1 MAAVLESHSQH
12 VNHAIDSLLHLTA
25 GDDTRD
31 GGQVAPA
38 AVLAAVSDDAG
49 QSAHAAS
56 GPPQPSGAV
65 YVGVP
70 QRAAQ
75 QKQAVAAPGA
85 QVSVASAPGAQGEA
99 AGVPASSAPVV
110 ASSASGPVSLLP
122 PRSSAAAA
130 AASAAAD
137 SWQSSVGSES
147 QSPHGGGGRDP
158 SRPQLSVF
166 APGPGNGL
174 ESAGANFLAWMAAL
188 LGPPQDGMS
197 SPPAGRAHS
206 QLGGGGGGGESAAP
220 GGGTWE
226 RLGGDSFGDVGDP
239 QVALALGNRWWEAV
253 EGCDTAHALLTLLSS
268 RPRCRGVL
276 GLLHTLVLRFAAAG
290 GDLFRGGPSVSV
302 PQRLEA
308 WRIQLAAMCGVL
320 VAELLRQGGPFT
332 SARWHHPHRDALQL
346 CVETLVLSGV
356 HDTLMPAVRRLCER
370 ADDAMNDAMQRLG
383 RVPPQLL
390 GVRRDWVAVATDPE
404 AVRRLRAL
412 QTCTSPHAKV
422 CCLRDTMRRLAD
434 AVQGAP
440 AAGQQGSSASSA
452 APAADDMLSLM
463 VVLLA
468 RSRMRCLVA
477 EAVYCDTFLCMTEA
491 TSHKGELGYALAT
504 FMATCEYVRS
514 KDVARLCAEWEDN
527 ERAWEAQLSSDGPAG
542 RLATSPRAPTPP
554 ATAPGQGGD
563 GHEAA
568 TPPLDPLGALS
579 GVADLADGHRGG
591 SAATGRSRPL
601 RPGSASPMSRP
612 RTTESLEDS
621 PWLLQAPGPEPA
633 VHTPTASDGVTV
645 KETSRGSVDVDPLST
660 MANALHDV
668 ALDD

>member
-1 MAAVLESHSQH
+1 VVAVLQASNHQ

-25 GDDTRD
+25 GDDACDAAEAT
-31 GGQVAPA
+31 A
-38 AVLAAVSDDAG
+38 AVCAAVSADEV
-49 QSAHAAS
+49 QSSAPS
-56 GPPQPSGAV
+56 PPPLQPSGAV

-70 QRAAQ
+70 QRTAPPQLVPGPVSLAA
-75 QKQAVAAPGA
+75 AAPGA
-85 QVSVASAPGAQGEA
+85 EASR
-99 AGVPASSAPVV
+99 VPLSSAPVV
-110 ASSASGPVSLLP
+110 ASSTSGPVSLLP
-122 PRSSAAAA
+122 PRNSAAAA

-137 SWQSSVGSES
+137 SWQSSVGGEA
-147 QSPHGGGGRDP
+147 QSPQGGGGRDA
-158 SRPQLSVF
+158 SRPPLSVF
-166 APGPGNGL
+166 APGGTGNGL

-188 LGPPQDGMS
+188 LGPPPDGS
-197 SPPAGRAHS
+197 SPSAGRGRVAGDS
-206 QLGGGGGGGESAAP
+206 GAVPSGGGGP
-220 GGGTWE
+220 GWSWE
-226 RLGGDSFGDVGDP
+226 RLDASGDVGDP
-239 QVALALGNRWWEAV
+239 QVALALGTRWWEAV
-253 EGCDTAHALLTLLSS
+253 EACDTSTALLTLLSS
-268 RPRCRGVL
+268 LPRCRGVL

-290 GDLFRGGPSVSV
+290 GDLFRGGPTVSV

-370 ADDAMNDAMQRLG
+370 ADDTMNDAMQRLA

-390 GVRRDWVAVATDPE
+390 GVRREWVPLATDPE

-412 QTCTSPHAKV
+412 QACTSPHAKV
-422 CCLRDTMRRLAD
+422 CCLRDSMRRLAD
-434 AVQGAP
+434 AVQGGP
-440 AAGQQGSSASSA
+440 ADPSA

-468 RSRMRCLVA
+468 RSRMRSLVA

-542 RLATSPRAPTPP
+542 RPAASPAAPMPP
-554 ATAPGQGGD
+554 AAAA
-563 GHEAA
+563 GHGSDEREAS

-579 GVADLADGHRGG
+579 GVADLAAGLG
-591 SAATGRSRPL
+591 SGRSRPL
-601 RPGSASPMSRP
+601 RPGSASPMGRP
-612 RTTESLEDS
+612 RSTTESLEDS
-621 PWLLQAPGPEPA
+621 PWLLTGPEPA
-633 VHTPTASDGVTV
+633 TAAHTPTASDGHGVTV
-645 KETSRGSVDVDPLST
+645 QETSRGSVDVDPLST
-660 MANALHDV
+660 LANALHDV

>member
-1 MAAVLESHSQH
+1 MVAALESNNHQ
-12 VNHAIDSLLHLTA
+12 VNHAVDALLHLTA
-25 GDDTRD
+25 MD
-31 GGQVAPA
+31 GASDA
-38 AVLAAVSDDAG
+38 AEASSAVCAAVSADEV
-49 QSAHAAS
+49 QSTHTPSA
-56 GPPQPSGAV
+56 QLQTSGAV

-70 QRAAQ
+70 QRTAPPLQQQVAPGPVSLAA
-75 QKQAVAAPGA
+75 AAPGA
-85 QVSVASAPGAQGEA
+85 EASRVLP
-99 AGVPASSAPVV
+99 SSAPVV
-110 ASSASGPVSLLP
+110 ATSASGPVSLLP

-137 SWQSSVGSES
+137 SWQSSVGAEA
-147 QSPHGGGGRDP
+147 QSPHGGGGRDAP
-158 SRPQLSVF
+158 RPPLSVF
-166 APGPGNGL
+166 APGGSGNGL

-188 LGPPQDGMS
+188 LGPPPDGS
-197 SPPAGRAHS
+197 GPTAGRDGHT
-206 QLGGGGGGGESAAP
+206 GDSAAVPNVGGP
-220 GGGTWE
+220 GWSWE
-226 RLGGDSFGDVGDP
+226 RLDASGDVGDP
-239 QVALALGNRWWEAV
+239 QVALALGTRWWEAV
-253 EGCDTAHALLTLLSS
+253 EGCDTSTALLTLLSS
-268 RPRCRGVL
+268 LPRCRGVL

-332 SARWHHPHRDALQL
+332 SARWHHPHRDAMQL

-370 ADDAMNDAMQRLG
+370 ADDAMNDAMQRLA

-390 GVRRDWVAVATDPE
+390 GVRREWVPVATDPE
-404 AVRRLRAL
+404 AVRRLRSL
-412 QTCTSPHAKV
+412 QACTSPHAKV

-434 AVQGAP
+434 AVQGGPTDA
-440 AAGQQGSSASSA
+440 SA

-542 RLATSPRAPTPP
+542 RPATPAALTPP
-554 ATAPGQGGD
+554 QSAAGHGGD
-563 GHEAA
+563 DRETA
-568 TPPLDPLGALS
+568 TPPLEPLDPLGALS
-579 GVADLADGHRGG
+579 GVADLA
-591 SAATGRSRPL
+591 SGRSRPL
-601 RPGSASPMSRP
+601 RPGSASPMGRP
-612 RTTESLEDS
+612 RSTTESLEDS
-621 PWLLQAPGPEPA
+621 PWLLTGPEPA
-633 VHTPTASDGVTV
+633 SAAHTPTASDGVTV
-645 KETSRGSVDVDPLST
+645 QETSRGSVDVDPLST